1 MPGSMFRTALM
12 LATASAALLA
22 APSVLA
28 DGAGGAGATIE
39 IQRLRPGLQL
49 LTGAGCNVV
58 AWTGPDGA
66 VLVDSGKAEN
76 APQLM
81 DAIARITPR
90 GVRFVVNTHWHPDHT
105 GGNALLGQSGALAVS
120 QENVRLRM
128 AEPQDLVEYALE
140 VPAAAGEALPVVTF
154 EDRLVLNLNG
164 DRLELL
170 HAPAAHTDGDGMAWW
185 AEANVVHLGDVF
197 YAQGYPFIDTA
208 RGGSLAGLV
217 AAVETVLSRADADT
231 LIVPGHGPVSTRA
244 DLAAYRDMLVAIGRR
259 VRELSEQG
267 RNLEE
272 VLAAE
277 PTAAFDARYGA
288 GGVSAERFVRL
299 LFEDL
304 ADRR

>member
-1 MPGSMFRTALM
+1 MFRIALM
-12 LATASAALLA
+12 LATTSAAMLA
-22 APSVLA
+22 APAVLA
-28 DGAGGAGATIE
+28 EGAGGAGATIE

-66 VLVDSGKAEN
+66 VLVDSGKAES

-81 DAIARITPR
+81 DAVARIAPR

-105 GGNALLGQSGALAVS
+105 GGNALLGQSGTLAVS
-120 QENVRLRM
+120 QENARLRM
-128 AEPQDLVEYALE
+128 TEPQELLEYSLE
-140 VPAAAGEALPVVTF
+140 VPAAAAEALPVVTY
-154 EDRLVLNLNG
+154 DDSLVLNLNG

-170 HAPAAHTDGDGMAWW
+170 HAPAAHTDGDGIAWW

-197 YAQGYPFIDTA
+197 YAGGYPFIDTGS
-208 RGGSLAGLV
+208 GGSLAGVV
-217 AAVETVLSRADADT
+217 AAVETVLSRADART
-231 LIVPGHGPVSTRA
+231 LIVPGHGPVATRA
-244 DLAAYRDMLVAIGRR
+244 ELAAYRDMLVAVGRK
-259 VRELSEQG
+259 VRELAEQG

-288 GGVSAERFVRL
+288 GGVSPERFVRL
-299 LFEDL
+299 LFEDVS
-304 ADRR
+304 RRR

>member
-1 MPGSMFRTALM
+1 MLRIVVILTTTCATL
-12 LATASAALLA
+12 LATPAASGD
-22 APSVLA
+22 V
-28 DGAGGAGATIE
+28 AGGTAATIE
-39 IQRLRPGLQL
+39 IQRLRPGLHL
-49 LTGAGCNVV
+49 LSGAGCNVV

-66 VLVDSGKAEN
+66 VLVDSGKAEA

-81 DAIARITPR
+81 VSVARIAPH

-105 GGNALLGQSGALAVS
+105 GGNALFSESGALAVS
-120 QENVRLRM
+120 QENARRRM
-128 AEPQDLVEYALE
+128 GEPQDLREYALE
-140 VPAAAGEALPVVTF
+140 VPAAAAAALPVVTF
-154 EDRLVLNLNG
+154 DDSLVLNLNG

-170 HAPAAHTDGDGMAWW
+170 HAPAAHTDGDGIAWW
-185 AEANVVHLGDVF
+185 VEANVVHLGDVF
-197 YAQGYPFIDTA
+197 HARGYPFLDTSG
-208 RGGSLAGLV
+208 GGSLAGLV
-217 AAVETVLSRADADT
+217 AAVETVLSRADAGT

-244 DLAAYRDMLVAIGRR
+244 ELAAYRDMLVAVGRR
-259 VRELSEQG
+259 VRELAEQG

-304 ADRR
+304 SGRR

>member
-1 MPGSMFRTALM
+1 MPGSMFRIAVM
-12 LATASAALLA
+12 LAATSAALPA
-22 APSVLA
+22 APA
-28 DGAGGAGATIE
+28 APGDGAGETAATIE

-49 LTGAGCNVV
+49 LTGAGCNIV

-66 VLVDSGKAEN
+66 VLVDSGKAET

-81 DAIARITPR
+81 DAVARIAPR

-105 GGNALLGQSGALAVS
+105 GGNALLGQSGTLAVS
-120 QENVRLRM
+120 QEYVRLRM
-128 AEPQDLVEYALE
+128 TEPQDLVEYGLE

-154 EDRLVLNLNG
+154 DDPLVLNLNG

-170 HAPAAHTDGDGMAWW
+170 HAPAAHTDGDGIAWW
-185 AEANVVHLGDVF
+185 TEANVVHLGDVF

-208 RGGSLAGLV
+208 SGGSLAGLV
-217 AAVETVLSRADADT
+217 AAIETVLSRADADT
-231 LIVPGHGPVSTRA
+231 LIVPGHGPVSRRA

-299 LFEDL
+299 VFEVL
-304 ADRR
+304 SGRR

>member
-1 MPGSMFRTALM
+1 MPGPMFRIAMILAASATAL
-12 LATASAALLA
+12 LAASAALGN
-22 APSVLA
+22 V
-28 DGAGGAGATIE
+28 AGGSAATIE
-39 IQRLRPGLQL
+39 VHRLRPGLHL

-66 VLVDSGKAEN
+66 VLVDSGKAE
-76 APQLM
+76 AAVQLL
-81 DAIARITPR
+81 DSVARVAPR

-105 GGNALLGQSGALAVS
+105 GGNELLGQSGTLAVS

-128 AEPQDLVEYALE
+128 TEPQDLAEYSLE

-154 EDRLVLNLNG
+154 DDSLVLNLNG

-170 HAPAAHTDGDGMAWW
+170 HAPAAHTDGDGIAWW
-185 AEANVVHLGDVF
+185 AEANVAHLGDVF
-197 YAQGYPFIDTA
+197 YAGGYPYIDT
-208 RGGSLAGLV
+208 RSGGSLAGLV
-217 AAVETVLSRADADT
+217 AAVETVLSRADAAT

-259 VRELSEQG
+259 VRELVEQG

-288 GGVSAERFVRL
+288 GGVSPERFVRL

-304 ADRR
+304 SGRR

>member
-1 MPGSMFRTALM
+1 MPGSMFRIAVM
-12 LATASAALLA
+12 LVAGSTTLLPAPA
-22 APSVLA
+22 APEE
-28 DGAGGAGATIE
+28 GAGDTAATIE

-49 LTGAGCNVV
+49 LTGAGCNIV

-66 VLVDSGKAEN
+66 VLVDSGKADT

-81 DAIARITPR
+81 DAVARIAPR

-105 GGNALLGQSGALAVS
+105 GGNALLGQSGTLAVS
-120 QENVRLRM
+120 QEYVRLRM
-128 AEPQDLVEYALE
+128 TEPQDLVEYGLE

-154 EDRLVLNLNG
+154 DDRLVLNLNG

-170 HAPAAHTDGDGMAWW
+170 HAPAAHTDGDGIAWW
-185 AEANVVHLGDVF
+185 TEANVVHLGDVF

-208 RGGSLAGLV
+208 SGGSLAGLV
-217 AAVETVLSRADADT
+217 AAIETVLSRADADT
-231 LIVPGHGPVSTRA
+231 LIVPGHGPVSRRA

-299 LFEDL
+299 VFEDL
-304 ADRR
+304 SGRR